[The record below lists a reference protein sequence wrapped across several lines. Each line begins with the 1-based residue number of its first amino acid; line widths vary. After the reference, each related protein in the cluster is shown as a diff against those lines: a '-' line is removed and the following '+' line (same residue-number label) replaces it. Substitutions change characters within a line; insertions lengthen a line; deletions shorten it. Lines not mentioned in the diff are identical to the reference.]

1 MPRPSGP
8 AHWALAVLV
17 LLGCSDSSSDSGC
30 SSSSSAQACDIDTMA
45 TVCGDRITIRC
56 VDGEA
61 PEAEGQCE
69 RAIEQDEE
77 AIYCCTSDAAEA
89 AGGAPPAE
97 GQQLPSSNPSFE
109 LEAARSTPKSPR
121 GS

>member
-1 MPRPSGP
+1 MPRPSRP

-56 VDGEA
+56 IDGEA
-61 PEAEGQCE
+61 EAEGQCE
-69 RAIEQDEE
+69 MALEQDEE

-89 AGGAPPAE
+89 VGGAPPAE
-97 GQQLPSSNPSFE
+97 GQQVPSPYPSIE
-109 LEAARSTPKSPR
+109 RSTPKSPR